1 MKRVSTIVAVLA
13 TLGLSLTLA
22 PRASAQQLK
31 APDDIKMTLR
41 LLVQVSNDFKRQITN
56 KNFARVPHEFMEY
69 TEAAD
74 AVRSSMKG
82 ESADL
87 KAKVETKLKAAVAA
101 YQKVS
106 DMSATAKETDVDKL
120 MAEHAKAVT
129 AMNAVF
135 DLFPAA
141 LRPDP
146 NLPPPGRGGRRGG
159 TAGA

>member
-1 MKRVSTIVAVLA
+1 MKRLSTTFAVLA
-13 TLGLSLTLA
+13 SIGAVLTLA
-22 PRASAQQLK
+22 APARAQQLK
-31 APDDIKMTLR
+31 APDDIKTALR

-56 KNFARVPHEFMEY
+56 KNFARVPHEYMEY

-74 AVRSSMKG
+74 ALRASMKD

-87 KAKVETKLKAAVAA
+87 KAKVETRLKAAVSG

-106 DMSATAKETDVDKL
+106 DMSAKETDVDKL

-146 NLPPPGRGGRRGG
+146 NLPPPGRGGRRAGG
-159 TAGA
+159 AGA

>member
-1 MKRVSTIVAVLA
+1 MNIRRTLA
-13 TLGLSLTLA
+13 TLASVGLVLTVAA
-22 PRASAQQLK
+22 PASAQQLK
-31 APDDIKMTLR
+31 STEDVRTALR

-56 KNFARVPHEFMEY
+56 KNFARVPHEYMEY

-74 AVRSSMKG
+74 ALRSSIKD
-82 ESADL
+82 EPADF
-87 KAKVETKLKAAVAA
+87 KAKVETRLKAAVAA

-106 DMSATAKETDVDKL
+106 DMSGKETDVDKL
-120 MAEHAKAVT
+120 MAEHTKAVT

-146 NLPPPGRGGRRGG
+146 NLPPPGRGGRGRG
-159 TAGA
+159 